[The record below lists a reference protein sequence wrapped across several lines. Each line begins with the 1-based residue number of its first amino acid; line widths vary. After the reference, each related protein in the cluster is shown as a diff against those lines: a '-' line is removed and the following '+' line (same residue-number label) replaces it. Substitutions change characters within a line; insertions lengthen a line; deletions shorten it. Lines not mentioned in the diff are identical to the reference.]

1 MARNLRKLK
10 SNVLD
15 VQMAGWLAG
24 AFVRTVLP
32 VLLCSV
38 FSITSTQATVSG
50 ETGTIEGHA
59 PTFTPGLLDVL
70 RPDGVKVEDGSY
82 VSAFIPVNKFLAGGS
97 ELSPLLDEDGDTGL
111 QLNFAQEQLEHIV
124 TSNGRE
130 ITGSDLNLTASD
142 LGIDSFKIKLRGPV
156 TVSSQTG
163 IPNVSE
169 PIMQESRELTLL
181 VNYPLGVK
189 VNGSVF
195 SATSFPTNIFKG
207 AEFKILMNGSSEADN
222 ALFTFVSDTP
232 WLNVDATG
240 EVSVVAN
247 PPTGAMGEITMT
259 LKSNPS
265 IQNVYRFSPKRL
277 FFTDGVGRGTAAMAS
292 YCSNMGGELAPPKYL
307 SRPVRNM
314 MRIGPWMTTQPTSPM
329 PPRDINA
336 GTLYDEWGGV
346 NSKTYPKATELK
358 LDTSTTLIWV
368 GKTSEGEALFYPPNN
383 SYPAVWP
390 GSEPVVV
397 TAAQQ
402 EAQQLLIAPPLT
414 SSSGILVH
422 TTYYAGVSA
431 AYSGQ
436 IVLLDRTFYSENRV
450 GLCSRPL

>member
-10 SNVLD
+10 GNMQV
-15 VQMAGWLAG
+15 VGWLSG
-24 AFVRTVLP
+24 RWLKMC
-32 VLLCSV
+32 LCSA
-38 FSITSTQATVSG
+38 FSVSIAQATVSG

-70 RPDGVKVEDGSY
+70 RPDGVKIEDGSF
-82 VSAFIPVNKFLAGGS
+82 VSAFIPFDSFLPGGS

-130 ITGSDLNLTASD
+130 ITGSDLNLTASA

-207 AEFKILMNGSSEADN
+207 AEFKILMNGNNDADN
-222 ALFTFVSDTP
+222 ASFNFATDTP
-232 WLNVDATG
+232 WLSVDRAG
-240 EVSVVAN
+240 EVIVVAN
-247 PPTGAMGEITMT
+247 PPAGATGVITMT
-259 LKSNPS
+259 SKSNPNIHS
-265 IQNVYRFSPKRL
+265 VYRFTPKRL
-277 FFTDGVGRGTAAMAS
+277 FFTDGVGRSPAGMAS
-292 YCSNMGGELAPPKYL
+292 YCSNMGGELALPKYL
-307 SRPVRNM
+307 SRPARNM
-314 MRIGPWMTTQPTSPM
+314 MRIGPWQRTQPTSPI

-346 NSKTYPKATELK
+346 NSQTYPKATELK
-358 LDTSTTLIWV
+358 LNISTTLLWV

-383 SYPAVWP
+383 NYPEVWL